1 MNEFR
6 VEEWTER
13 ECELL
18 NEMKDR
24 CLNGGKYKDEK
35 AKEKF
40 EMICHLEDY
49 CVQYYQLL
57 DYINQL
63 ENKYNKAL
71 ELLVYF
77 NLPCERQMFMDR
89 YSEWC
94 ELNCSVSDECYKK
107 CWNKYIE
114 AELEKSKSE

>member
-1 MNEFR
+1 MNKFR

-40 EMICHLEDY
+40 KMICHLEDY

-63 ENKYNKAL
+63 ETNRDEAIEFIENIWYSKRTTNINDIGYTTNKFLKIKEIL
-71 ELLVYF
+71 E
-77 NLPCERQMFMDR
+77 RGK
-89 YSEWC
+89 
-94 ELNCSVSDECYKK
+94 DES
-107 CWNKYIE
+107 NI
-114 AELEKSKSE
+114 

>member
-1 MNEFR
+1 MN
-6 VEEWTER
+6 
-13 ECELL
+13 
-18 NEMKDR
+18 
-24 CLNGGKYKDEK
+24 K
-35 AKEKF
+35 AKRILTTTGYTTQLEKSIVF
-40 EMICHLEDY
+40 SYIEELEQK
-49 CVQYYQLL
+49 V
-57 DYINQL
+57 NQL

-71 ELLVYF
+71 ELLVDF

-114 AELEKSKSE
+114 SELEKSKSE

>member
-1 MNEFR
+1 MVLMNKFR
-6 VEEWTER
+6 VEEWTEK

-40 EMICHLEDY
+40 KMICHLEDY

-63 ENKYNKAL
+63 ETNRDELIEYSHKRLGFL
-71 ELLVYF
+71 ENCVGGDVELIHTQISVYREY
-77 NLPCERQMFMDR
+77 LKILERGK
-89 YSEWC
+89 E
-94 ELNCSVSDECYKK
+94 
-107 CWNKYIE
+107 
-114 AELEKSKSE
+114 

>member
-1 MNEFR
+1 MNKFR
-6 VEEWTER
+6 VEEWTEK

-40 EMICHLEDY
+40 KMICHLEDY

-63 ENKYNKAL
+63 ETNRDEAIEYLRYAL
-71 ELLVYF
+71 DEEKETPSKHNDWRLDLLEI
-77 NLPCERQMFMDR
+77 LERGK
-89 YSEWC
+89 E
-94 ELNCSVSDECYKK
+94 
-107 CWNKYIE
+107 
-114 AELEKSKSE
+114 

>member
-1 MNEFR
+1 MNKE
-6 VEEWTER
+6 VKEWTER

-40 EMICHLEDY
+40 KMICHLEDY

-63 ENKYNKAL
+63 ETNWEELKKWLEEDETKAMWTISSGRHFNYNDVLNK
-71 ELLVYF
+71 
-77 NLPCERQMFMDR
+77 
-89 YSEWC
+89 
-94 ELNCSVSDECYKK
+94 
-107 CWNKYIE
+107 I
-114 AELEKSKSE
+114 AELERGKE